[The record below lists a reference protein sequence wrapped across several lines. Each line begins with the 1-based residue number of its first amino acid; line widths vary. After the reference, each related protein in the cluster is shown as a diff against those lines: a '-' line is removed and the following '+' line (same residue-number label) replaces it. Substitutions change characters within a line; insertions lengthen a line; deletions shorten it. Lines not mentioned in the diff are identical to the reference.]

1 METQPNYVIGE
12 DGKTYLELHDPED
25 EMRRA
30 LNPETGTELE
40 HQEWQDVDPDL
51 PAPPVFDLPSVW
63 QNVAD
68 GVRVPTT
75 ANDIKVSSVIDIN
88 EQNAIIVVRELK
100 FYLLATNKF
109 EGVET
114 DENGTKDKGD
124 EEKTASSQVEK
135 SAESE
140 QVKGQETTNGHSEG
154 VSTEGEEGKTEK
166 KIKQKKSIYGASVL
180 LKIQWEDRTKQKDVP
195 KMDYTDL
202 GLFIREL
209 EADLR
214 KVHEKNQ
221 VNAKAIFDAIALD
234 VTPILFARLLNG
246 IETGNSVLETACFD
260 LLMLCTRHA
269 NPREMHLGI
278 QAFYKKVDSIYMQAT
293 SYFVYDPLVRIWTS
307 VILRIPRKRHAFLMD
322 FIKVYES
329 MAKASTGWIYEH
341 EGHVDDPDQKS
352 PQCHLGR
359 CDDVPDIIFEFY
371 IELAELQN
379 EHRRSSK
386 AIRERVDIQGRAL
399 PSFAML
405 DQMSFESDEDDSPDA
420 DNDVSEQDDIES
432 DDTKQRPAKNPLDV
446 EAADWVAERAVLL
459 ARALLTQNLIWSK
472 LLLPSGEK
480 RNVPRKERR
489 ARMKNA
495 QSGEHEKAENNLC
508 RVIMLIQ
515 KLGWTNPVLACQAA
529 TTGLSLNLVR
539 REHEAIGNH
548 VGADKRKKKE
558 VKNSLY
564 SIPSVGCFLCGCLRT
579 ATRQRLEAQLKNQ
592 NTKSN
597 SSTSTDGPGDAGAE
611 GSSSNDPVEDEYKV
625 DFTGTGFD
633 LLQPMYAFE
642 LTLPYIMAVVGQSCI
657 PSKMAG
663 LITVRA
669 FLDQVPADEC
679 IKGYEDLLEERCG
692 TRTVGRDVSFF
703 GLAQHVLR
711 SVGLLNDPRHRRFAY
726 ETFKAIVQRCKHPTV
741 RYSLV
746 EAMFERVVDPKAI
759 EAQLVT
765 ELKDVVLYSDQIAW
779 GTSPGQADSSH
790 DVEWSREQ
798 AVHLKTRFV
807 HMILPRYFMPRKEM
821 LSITTVIVSVANAC
835 VYIAGSD
842 VRHAALCDDMGY
854 DNKDDGE
861 NRAQL
866 KQAIQQR
873 MAWVAAMV
881 RMGKECVRALGSVAN
896 HDRKVVPKS
905 KLIKQS
911 FLDAK
916 ELYSASGKA
925 LHQCMTALY
934 ALDLT
939 LDRLPSADSKA
950 QPKTN

>member
-51 PAPPVFDLPSVW
+51 PAPPLLDLPSVW
-63 QNVAD
+63 QNVGD

-75 ANDIKVSSVIDIN
+75 ADDIKVSSVIDIN
-88 EQNAIIVVRELK
+88 EQNAIIIVRELK
-100 FYLLATNKF
+100 FYLLAMNKV
-109 EGVET
+109 EGAET
-114 DENGTKDKGD
+114 DENDIKDKGD
-124 EEKTASSQVEK
+124 DGKIPSSHVEK

-140 QVKGQETTNGHSEG
+140 QVKGHERTIGHSEG
-154 VSTEGEEGKTEK
+154 GSTEDEEGKTK
-166 KIKQKKSIYGASVL
+166 KGIKQKKSIYGASVL
-180 LKIQWEDRTKQKDVP
+180 LKLQWEDRTKQKNVP
-195 KMDYTDL
+195 KMDYTEL
-202 GLFIREL
+202 GMFIGEL
-209 EADLR
+209 KADLR

-269 NPREMHLGI
+269 NPKEMHLGI

-293 SYFVYDPLVRIWTS
+293 SYYVYDPLVRIWTS

-359 CDDVPDIIFEFY
+359 CDDVPNIVFEFY

-405 DQMSFESDEDDSPDA
+405 DQMSFDDDEVDSVDA

-472 LLLPSGEK
+472 LPLPSGEE
-480 RNVPRKERR
+480 RDVPKKERK
-489 ARMKNA
+489 ARKINIR
-495 QSGEHEKAENNLC
+495 SGEHEKAENNLC
-508 RVIMLIQ
+508 RVIMLVQ
-515 KLGWTNPVLACQAA
+515 KLGWTNPVLACQGAM
-529 TTGLSLNLVR
+529 TGLSLDLVR

-548 VGADKRKKKE
+548 VGTDERKKKE
-558 VKNSLY
+558 VKNSRY

-579 ATRQRLEAQLKNQ
+579 ATRQRIEAQLKNLD
-592 NTKSN
+592 TKSN
-597 SSTSTDGPGDAGAE
+597 GSISTDGPEDADAKD
-611 GSSSNDPVEDEYKV
+611 SSNDPADPLDLDEYKV
-625 DFTGTGFD
+625 DFTGSGFD

-642 LTLPYIMAVVGQSCI
+642 LTLPYLMAVVGQSCI

-669 FLDQVPADEC
+669 FLDQVPVDDC
-679 IKGYEDLLEERCG
+679 INGYEDLLEERCG

-726 ETFKAIVQRCKHPTV
+726 ETFQAVVQRCKHPAV

-765 ELKDVVLYSDQIAW
+765 ELKDAVLYSDQLAW
-779 GTSPGQADSSH
+779 GTSPAQADSSY
-790 DVEWSREQ
+790 DVEWSRAQ

-807 HMILPRYFMPRKEM
+807 HMMLPRYFMPRKEM
-821 LSITTVIVSVANAC
+821 LSITTVIVSVANTC

-842 VRHAALCDDMGY
+842 VRHAALCDD
-854 DNKDDGE
+854 DED
-861 NRAQL
+861 RAQL

-881 RMGKECVRALGSVAN
+881 RMGKECVRALGSVAD

-925 LHQCMTALY
+925 LHQCMTALF

-939 LDRLPSADSKA
+939 LDRLSSADRKE
-950 QPKTN
+950 QPETKN